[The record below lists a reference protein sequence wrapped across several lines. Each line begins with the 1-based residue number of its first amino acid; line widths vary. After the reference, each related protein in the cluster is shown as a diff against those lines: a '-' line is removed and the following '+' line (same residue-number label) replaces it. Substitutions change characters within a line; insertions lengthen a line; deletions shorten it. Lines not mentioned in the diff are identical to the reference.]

1 MYHNVTS
8 KYDNI
13 KNILKKMTLQVCTNI
28 VMIYLISWIE
38 KALLSQDTHTHIL
51 VSRTL

>member
-13 KNILKKMTLQVCTNI
+13 KNILKNMTLQVCTNI
-28 VMIYLISWIE
+28 VMIYLISWIDE
-38 KALLSQDTHTHIL
+38 VV
-51 VSRTL
+51 VS

>member
-13 KNILKKMTLQVCTNI
+13 KNILKMMTLQVCTNI
-28 VMIYLISWIE
+28 VMIYLISWIDE
-38 KALLSQDTHTHIL
+38 AV
-51 VSRTL
+51 VS